1 MSESEI
7 IEEALEPNESDI
19 QSTEEELI
27 PHSDEFSGQNPP
39 EDEPKSEKIDYGELA
54 RRDMEELTAIF
65 PHLSGKKSITELDNP
80 LRYAALRDLGLSP
93 KEAYLAT
100 AERAVRYD
108 TRSHLCGSVPRAAGS
123 RTDMISAGELEAAR
137 ELFSGLS
144 DREIQK
150 LYKKVTR

>member
-1 MSESEI
+1 MSESDI
-7 IEEALEPNESDI
+7 LKEALEEEKSNI
-19 QSTEEELI
+19 NTEEEELV
-27 PHSDEFSGQNPP
+27 PSSDEEKQEYPP
-39 EDEPKSEKIDYGELA
+39 RDGEADEETDYAELA

-100 AERAVRYD
+100 AARGAQYD
-108 TRSHLCGSVPRAAGS
+108 TRSHLSGAVPRAAGS
-123 RTDMISAGELEAAR
+123 RTDMLSAGELEAAR

-144 DREIQK
+144 DREIQR
-150 LYKKVTR
+150 LYKKVTK